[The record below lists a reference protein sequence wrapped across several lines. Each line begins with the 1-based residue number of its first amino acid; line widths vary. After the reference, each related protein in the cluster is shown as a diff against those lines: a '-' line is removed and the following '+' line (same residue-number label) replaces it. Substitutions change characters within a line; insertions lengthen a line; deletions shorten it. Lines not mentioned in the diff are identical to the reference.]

1 MGKLLSIKGNPNS
14 RSSSFKANLHPG
26 RRPIRFS
33 RGSGWLS
40 DHGFGDWCERFN
52 CSSEIKLQR
61 RLCFYSAVCLSYG
74 GLSQV
79 DLNALRLDAKQL
91 NRWNPFDYKLQQELW
106 HMGPLCCINQ
116 FIQLT
121 LSGSLS
127 ASSPTGAPSSLSP
140 RDELFICPIKFC
152 TRGDWYIWFKDVTLN
167 RHKNI

>member
-14 RSSSFKANLHPG
+14 RSSSFKANLHSG

-61 RLCFYSAVCLSYG
+61 RSCFHSAVCLSYG

-79 DLNALRLDAKQL
+79 DLNALRLDAKKS

-106 HMGPLCCINQ
+106 HMGLLCCINQ

-121 LSGSLS
+121 LP
-127 ASSPTGAPSSLSP
+127 ASSGTGALSSLP
-140 RDELFICPIKFC
+140 PCDKHFICPIKFY

-167 RHKNI
+167 WHKNI

>member
-1 MGKLLSIKGNPNS
+1 MGKLLSIKENPNS
-14 RSSSFKANLHPG
+14 RSSSFKANLHSG

-52 CSSEIKLQR
+52 CTSEIKLQR
-61 RLCFYSAVCLSYG
+61 RSCFYSAVCLSYSG
-74 GLSQV
+74 SECSPAWRKKLSW
-79 DLNALRLDAKQL
+79 
-91 NRWNPFDYKLQQELW
+91 WNPFDYKLQQELW
-106 HMGPLCCINQ
+106 HMGLLCCINQ
-116 FIQLT
+116 FIQLA

-127 ASSPTGAPSSLSP
+127 ASSPTGAPSSLLP
-140 RDELFICPIKFC
+140 CDELFICPIKFC